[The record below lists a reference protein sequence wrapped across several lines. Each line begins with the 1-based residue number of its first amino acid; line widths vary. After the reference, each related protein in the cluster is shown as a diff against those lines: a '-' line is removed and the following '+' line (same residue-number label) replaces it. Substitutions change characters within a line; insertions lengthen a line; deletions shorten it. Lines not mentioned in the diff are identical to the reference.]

1 MLYYNHANN
10 KKCVQKVGEL
20 LNKHEIAIDV
30 FNKVGSIAK
39 TADFV
44 AVGLKN
50 YDVVSL
56 CNQGYIERIRNGFY
70 KLPNAE
76 EPKEEAL
83 ISKLL
88 PQGIVCVESALFY
101 YGYSDFAPREWTVAV
116 PRSFSRAIKAM
127 QEVPV
132 KAYYVQNEFYH
143 YGATVGNFNGVE

>member
-88 PQGIVCVESALFY
+88 PQGIVCVESAL
-101 YGYSDFAPREWTVAV
+101 GTVTLLLVNGQLLSPV
-116 PRSFSRAIKAM
+116 PFQERSKQCRKSLSKLIMFRTSFTI
-127 QEVPV
+127 
-132 KAYYVQNEFYH
+132 
-143 YGATVGNFNGVE
+143 TVLL

>member
-20 LNKHEIAIDV
+20 LNKHEIAIEV

-116 PRSFSRAIKAM
+116 VPF
-127 QEVPV
+127 QEQS
-132 KAYYVQNEFYH
+132 KQCRKSLSKLIMFR
-143 YGATVGNFNGVE
+143 TNFTIMVLL